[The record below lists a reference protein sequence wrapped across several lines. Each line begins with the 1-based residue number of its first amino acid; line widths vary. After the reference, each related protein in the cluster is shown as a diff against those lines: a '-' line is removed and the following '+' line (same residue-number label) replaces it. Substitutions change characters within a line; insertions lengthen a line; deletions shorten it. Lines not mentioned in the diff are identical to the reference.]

1 MVSLTINGR
10 RVQAPEGTTIMEAA
24 RLADIHIPHLCFL
37 KGINEIAAC
46 RVCCVEVE
54 GERAM
59 VTACNTP
66 VMEGMVVHTNSPRA
80 RQTRRV
86 NVELILSQHDCR
98 CATCVRSGNCQ
109 LQNIANDLGILQLP
123 FETQLPKGLRGA
135 WTTTFPLYRDYNKCI
150 KCMRC
155 IQICEKVQTLK
166 VWDLAG
172 TGGRTTIDVS
182 GNMVIKDS
190 DCSLCGQCVTHCP
203 VGGLR
208 ERDDT
213 AEVYRALAD
222 PALITV
228 VQVAPAV
235 RTAWGESLGIAP
247 EKATMG
253 LMTAALKALGFDYVF
268 DTCFTA
274 DLTIMEEAN
283 ELLQRL
289 KAGDLADHPMFTSCC
304 PGWVRFLK
312 SQYPQLT
319 RQLSTAKSPQQ
330 MFGSITK
337 SWFAQKI
344 GADAKN
350 IRCISIM
357 PCMAKKAECALP
369 TMRTEAGP
377 DVDIALTTREFVR
390 MIRADKIDVALL
402 EEAQPDAPLGIHT
415 GAGEI
420 FGASGGVMEAAL
432 RTAVFALTGH
442 NPSADGFQDIRRGQG
457 LREVS
462 YSIGG
467 VPLRCAVVS
476 GLGEARKLIEAI
488 LAGKAHYDFV
498 EVMACPG
505 GCAGGGGQPISCEDQ
520 ELAGERGKRLYQLDQ
535 ASLLRFSHENPE
547 VQALYRD
554 YLGEPLSEKA
564 EQLLHTDH
572 TGWQMPAEV
581 LRR

>member
-289 KAGDLADHPMFTSCC
+289 KVGDLADHPMFTSCC

-554 YLGEPLSEKA
+554 YLGEPLSEKS

>member
-222 PALITV
+222 PKLITV

-253 LMTAALKALGFDYVF
+253 LITAALKALGFDYVF

-330 MFGSITK
+330 MFGSIAK

-554 YLGEPLSEKA
+554 YLGEPLSEKS

>member
-554 YLGEPLSEKA
+554 YLGEPLSEKS

>member
-535 ASLLRFSHENPE
+535 ASLLRFSHENPQ

-554 YLGEPLSEKA
+554 YLGEPLSEKS

>member
-222 PALITV
+222 PELITV

-520 ELAGERGKRLYQLDQ
+520 ELAGERGNRLYQLDQ

-554 YLGEPLSEKA
+554 YLGEPLSEKS

>member
-402 EEAQPDAPLGIHT
+402 EEARPDAPLGIHT

-554 YLGEPLSEKA
+554 YLGEPLSEKP

>member
-520 ELAGERGKRLYQLDQ
+520 ELAGERGKCLYQLDQ
-535 ASLLRFSHENPE
+535 ASLLRFSHENPQ

-554 YLGEPLSEKA
+554 YLGKPLSEKA

>member
-1 MVSLTINGR
+1 MVSLTINSR

-66 VMEGMVVHTNSPRA
+66 VMEGMAVHTNSPRA

-222 PALITV
+222 PELITV

>member
-253 LMTAALKALGFDYVF
+253 LMTAALKTLGFDYVF

-535 ASLLRFSHENPE
+535 ASLLRFSHENPQ

-554 YLGEPLSEKA
+554 YLGEPLSEKS

>member
-24 RLADIHIPHLCFL
+24 QLADIHIPHLCFL

-222 PALITV
+222 SALITV

-402 EEAQPDAPLGIHT
+402 EEARPDAPLGIHT

-554 YLGEPLSEKA
+554 YLGEPLSEKS

>member
-1 MVSLTINGR
+1 MVNITINGKAMA
-10 RVQAPEGTTIMEAA
+10 VKNGTTIMEAA
-24 RLADIHIPHLCFL
+24 TQLGIPIPHLCYL
-37 KGINEIAAC
+37 KDINEIGAC
-46 RVCCVEVE
+46 RMCMVEVE
-54 GERAM
+54 GTDRL
-59 VTACNTP
+59 VTSCNTG
-66 VMEGMVVHTNSPRA
+66 VVEGMAIHTNTPKVREA
-80 RQTRRV
+80 RKTNLR
-86 NVELILSQHDCR
+86 LILSQHNS
-98 CATCVRSGNCQ
+98 TCTTCIRSGNCE
-109 LQNIANDLGILQLP
+109 LQRLAHDLNIHYQPYPVKPERSHLEMDVPVIREAS
-123 FETQLPKGLRGA
+123 
-135 WTTTFPLYRDYNKCI
+135 KCI

-350 IRCISIM
+350 IHCISIM

-554 YLGEPLSEKA
+554 YLGEPLSEKS

>member
-213 AEVYRALAD
+213 AEVYRALAN
-222 PALITV
+222 PKLITV

-402 EEAQPDAPLGIHT
+402 EEARPDAPLGIHT

-554 YLGEPLSEKA
+554 YLGEPLSEKS

>member
-135 WTTTFPLYRDYNKCI
+135 WTTTFPLYRNYNKCI

-222 PALITV
+222 PELITV

-554 YLGEPLSEKA
+554 YLGEPLSEKS

>member
-1 MVSLTINGR
+1 
-10 RVQAPEGTTIMEAA
+10 
-24 RLADIHIPHLCFL
+24 
-37 KGINEIAAC
+37 
-46 RVCCVEVE
+46 
-54 GERAM
+54 
-59 VTACNTP
+59 
-66 VMEGMVVHTNSPRA
+66 
-80 RQTRRV
+80 
-86 NVELILSQHDCR
+86 
-98 CATCVRSGNCQ
+98 
-109 LQNIANDLGILQLP
+109 
-123 FETQLPKGLRGA
+123 
-135 WTTTFPLYRDYNKCI
+135 
-150 KCMRC
+150 
-155 IQICEKVQTLK
+155 
-166 VWDLAG
+166 
-172 TGGRTTIDVS
+172 
-182 GNMVIKDS
+182 
-190 DCSLCGQCVTHCP
+190 
-203 VGGLR
+203 
-208 ERDDT
+208 
-213 AEVYRALAD
+213 
-222 PALITV
+222 
-228 VQVAPAV
+228 
-235 RTAWGESLGIAP
+235 
-247 EKATMG
+247 
-253 LMTAALKALGFDYVF
+253 
-268 DTCFTA
+268 
-274 DLTIMEEAN
+274 MEEAN

-554 YLGEPLSEKA
+554 YLGEPLSEKS

>member
-37 KGINEIAAC
+37 KGINEIAAY
-46 RVCCVEVE
+46 RVCGVEVE

-222 PALITV
+222 PELITV

-319 RQLSTAKSPQQ
+319 RQLSTATSPQQ
-330 MFGSITK
+330 MFGSIPK

-554 YLGEPLSEKA
+554 YLGEPLSEKS

>member
-222 PALITV
+222 PELITV

-554 YLGEPLSEKA
+554 YLGEPLSEKS
-564 EQLLHTDH
+564 EQLLNTDH
-572 TGWQMPAEV
+572 NGWQMPAEV

>member
-222 PALITV
+222 PKLITV

-337 SWFAQKI
+337 NWFAQKI

-402 EEAQPDAPLGIHT
+402 EEARPDAPLGIHT

-554 YLGEPLSEKA
+554 YLGEPLSEKS

-572 TGWQMPAEV
+572 TGWQMPAEA

>member
-344 GADAKN
+344 GTDAKN

>member
-222 PALITV
+222 PELITV

-289 KAGDLADHPMFTSCC
+289 KAGDLADYPMFTSCC

-344 GADAKN
+344 GTDAKN

-554 YLGEPLSEKA
+554 YLGEPLSEKS

-572 TGWQMPAEV
+572 TGWQMPAEA

>member
-330 MFGSITK
+330 MFGSIAK

-554 YLGEPLSEKA
+554 YLGEPLSEKS

>member
-222 PALITV
+222 PELITV

-402 EEAQPDAPLGIHT
+402 EEARPDAPLGIHT

>member
-535 ASLLRFSHENPE
+535 ASLLRFSHENPQ

>member
-235 RTAWGESLGIAP
+235 RAAWGESLGIAP

-402 EEAQPDAPLGIHT
+402 EEARPDAPLGIHT

-520 ELAGERGKRLYQLDQ
+520 ELAGERGRRLYQLDQ

-554 YLGEPLSEKA
+554 YLGEPLSEKS

>member
-222 PALITV
+222 PKLITV

-289 KAGDLADHPMFTSCC
+289 KAGDLADYPMFTSCC

-337 SWFAQKI
+337 NWFAQKI

-402 EEAQPDAPLGIHT
+402 EEARPDAPLGIHT